1 MDNWAILHPFIPHFC
16 SYKRQIVNF
25 RLRESWIY
33 PSQCP
38 FPDPLARD
46 SLFSNFYKHF
56 ISARSFMTK
65 KKKENTVELEELFEF
80 VRINLVG
87 VVTSQGQV
95 LPSTFPPM
103 KRKIFMLYL

>member
-1 MDNWAILHPFIPHFC
+1 
-16 SYKRQIVNF
+16 
-25 RLRESWIY
+25 
-33 PSQCP
+33 
-38 FPDPLARD
+38 
-46 SLFSNFYKHF
+46 
-56 ISARSFMTK
+56 MTK